1 METNTGEREDDVGV
15 WKSVLGDRSKIFK
28 DWKWTDD
35 EARGEDIRSNQGKL
49 GEKLFFFILKV
60 VEMGSKANLQLP
72 LAHSIRV
79 SKCRGQ
85 NQIRRVH

>member
-49 GEKLFFFILKV
+49 GENYFFFILKV
-60 VEMGSKANLQLP
+60 VEMGSNANLQL
-72 LAHSIRV
+72 LARSKRV

>member
-35 EARGEDIRSNQGKL
+35 EARGEDIRSNQGNL
-49 GEKLFFFILKV
+49 GEKNYFFYLKV
-60 VEMGSKANLQLP
+60 VEMGSKANLQL
-72 LAHSIRV
+72 LARSKRV